1 MRLHLYMPPLAFGVK
16 IDVNASMSETN
27 VPSEAATRAW
37 VQLMRTQQ
45 DLLGRIE
52 QDLKCAGQPPLGWY
66 DVLLELWRAD
76 GGRLRPLE
84 IERRTL
90 LPQYS
95 LSRLLSRLEVEGLI
109 EFQAF
114 DADGRGKWAVITK
127 RGLQV
132 REEMW
137 AVYGASI
144 RRHVE
149 AKLSGAEAMKLS
161 ALLAKLSA

>member
-1 MRLHLYMPPLAFGVK
+1 MR
-16 IDVNASMSETN
+16 S
-27 VPSEAATRAW
+27 
-37 VQLMRTQQ
+37 QQ

-52 QDLKCAGQPPLGWY
+52 QDLKSAGQPPLGWY

-95 LSRLLSRLEVEGLI
+95 LSRLLSRLEGEGLI

-114 DADGRGKWAVITK
+114 DDDGRGKWAVITK
-127 RGLQV
+127 QGRQV
-132 REEMW
+132 REAMW

-144 RRHVE
+144 RQNIE
-149 AKLSGAEAMKLS
+149 AKLSAAEAVKLS